1 MQFSVTDLRLF
12 IAVAE
17 LLNLTRAAQRCHLS
31 LPAVSNRIH
40 AMEQQAGC
48 RLLERQAR
56 GVCLTAAGE
65 TFARHARVMLLEA
78 DSLDSALRDFA
89 SGTQGHLTILANTT
103 AITEFMPAVLAG
115 FLSTHPLVSVSLR
128 EQANHEIARAV
139 REGRADLGVVA
150 GDLDLSGLSSVHF
163 ATDRL
168 MLVAP
173 RAHSLGRRTGV
184 SFAEVVEHPIVG
196 FYEGSTLQSF
206 LAGRVEAMG
215 RPPLRCRVQVNSFEA
230 LCLMVE
236 AGVGLAIAPDS
247 VTGRYANR
255 MRIAVVPLSDPWA
268 VRERYVITRDVER
281 APVTLRDLVAAIR
294 AFHPA
299 RTRAPETGNA
309 EAASVIGHT
318 DEELSLPTS

>member
-12 IAVAE
+12 VAVAE

-48 RLLERQAR
+48 RLLERQPR
-56 GVCLTAAGE
+56 GVGLTAAGE

-78 DSLDSALRDFA
+78 ESLDSALRDFA
-89 SGTQGHLTILANTT
+89 GGLQGHLTILANTT
-103 AITEFMPAVLAG
+103 AITEFMPTLLAG
-115 FLSTHPLVSVSLR
+115 FLASHPRVSVSLR

-150 GDLDLSGLSSVHF
+150 GDLDLSGLASVHF

-168 MLVAP
+168 MLVAARSHP
-173 RAHSLGRRTGV
+173 LAQRGIV
-184 SFAEVVEHPIVG
+184 SFSEVIEHPMVG
-196 FYEGSTLQSF
+196 LYEGSTLQKF
-206 LAGRVEAMG
+206 LEGRVEATG
-215 RPPLRCRVQVNSFEA
+215 RPPMRSRVQVNSFEA

-247 VTGRYANR
+247 ATSRYTNSMA
-255 MRIAVVPLSDPWA
+255 IAVVPLTDSWA
-268 VRERYVITRDVER
+268 VRERYLITRDPER
-281 APVTLRDLVAAIR
+281 APSTLRDLVAAIR
-294 AFHPA
+294 AHHDGGTNGGAHRAAPA
-299 RTRAPETGNA
+299 RVTSGDGDA
-309 EAASVIGHT
+309 
-318 DEELSLPTS
+318 LPVTTA